1 VYALIYNARQ
11 KLGIDVQAIP
21 EMYQQPPPRSKISL
35 KAWARLSPTEKMV
48 AYSTLTKPAKS
59 DHVLQREIGRSD
71 VKTARANA
79 RVKLAHPITKVRT
92 KTLPSNATDIVI
104 PEECKRPPAGYEHLA
119 KKWKKLTPRQMMVLY
134 RTLEGKEH
142 AAIAQ
147 ECDISESTMRQHR
160 QRAMD
165 IVQPTVSTSPDPDL
179 IPEKRWKTLTLN
191 EQKVAR
197 ARIEDPTIPGTKM
210 AELTGLTNGGITVV
224 VRRLQET
231 LGIDLSRKVLHKD
244 HPSPPPGSGITQ
256 EQWNQLKPRHIK
268 VAWVSLAHP
277 DMKPADIA
285 ESLGIQKSSRREAGQ
300 FVSDLRLQIGRILG
314 TPLHIERS
322 TDPPEAAVE

>member
-1 VYALIYNARQ
+1 
-11 KLGIDVQAIP
+11 
-21 EMYQQPPPRSKISL
+21 
-35 KAWARLSPTEKMV
+35 MV